1 VFETNQ
7 HVKLA
12 TMNTQFNTIETISN
26 DSTISNKCEAYI
38 NACDQFEQQSLQFVK
53 NENYVARMS
62 CKEVS
67 LAFDKAKKISGE
79 YNIYAAAHTCEK
91 WLEKA
96 WNNAD

>member
-1 VFETNQ
+1 LSSFFFDSGHLN
-7 HVKLA
+7 A
-12 TMNTQFNTIETISN
+12 IETISN
-26 DSTISNKCEAYI
+26 DAAIENKSEAYI
-38 NACDQFEQQSLQFVK
+38 SACNQFEQESLQFVK

-67 LAFDKAKKISGE
+67 LAFDKAKKVSGE
-79 YNIYAAAHTCEK
+79 YNIYAAAHACEK